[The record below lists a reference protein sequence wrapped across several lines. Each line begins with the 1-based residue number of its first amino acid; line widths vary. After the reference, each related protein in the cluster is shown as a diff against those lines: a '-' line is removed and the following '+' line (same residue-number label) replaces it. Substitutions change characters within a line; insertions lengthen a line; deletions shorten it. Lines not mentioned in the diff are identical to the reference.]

1 MDVSLTTV
9 RQCLAKDQF
18 AAHCGIEL
26 LAVEPGSA
34 RARMVLQPHHLNG
47 LCIVQGGAIFT
58 LADFAFA
65 AASNSHGT
73 AAVAINVHISFLK
86 SLQTGV
92 LFAEAMET
100 SRNSK
105 LGTYDVRVTSE
116 SGELVASFHGMVYR
130 KKEPLPLNKE
140 SK

>member
-1 MDVSLTTV
+1 MDGSGFTSL
-9 RQCLAKDQF
+9 RDCLAKDQF

-47 LCIVQGGAIFT
+47 LGIVQGGAIFT

-73 AAVAINVHISFLK
+73 VAVAINAHISFLK
-86 SLQTGV
+86 ALQSGV
-92 LFAEAMET
+92 LFAEALET
-100 SRNSK
+100 SKNSK
-105 LGTYDVRVTSE
+105 LGTYDVRVTSQ

-130 KKEPLPLNKE
+130 KQESLPGNKEP
-140 SK
+140 